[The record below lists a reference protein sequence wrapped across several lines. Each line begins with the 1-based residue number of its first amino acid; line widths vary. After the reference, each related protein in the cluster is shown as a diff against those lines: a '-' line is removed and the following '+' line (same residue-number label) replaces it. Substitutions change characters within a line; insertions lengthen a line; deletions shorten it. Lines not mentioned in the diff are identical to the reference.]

1 MIIKKACVTG
11 IGMIDSLG
19 NNPKECFKGLINNR
33 DYHQKIDSI
42 CPDYSN
48 QFGFFPKTETILP
61 NKINKRHLVRSLEYG
76 IHSVD
81 QAIFDSGVR
90 MSENVGVFYSSLTNG
105 NDYKKNF
112 INEEKFRHI
121 RKSTNGL
128 LDSIAS
134 YISIYYG
141 FKGVNTCLQS
151 ACATGLVTIDF
162 AMNYID
168 EYDYIIVG
176 GADAGCNNI
185 DMKLFNMLHAT
196 GTRSMPF
203 DEKRDG
209 FIMGEGAGCLV
220 LESEEKAKARNA
232 KIYGY
237 VYPAG
242 HASDAFGQ
250 TSPDG
255 SGALLSMKKAIQ
267 NSGLYPN
274 VVNAHGTSTP
284 SGDEVE
290 YNSIKQILDKPI
302 YSVKGKIGHTFA
314 AAGILEVIYS
324 FLSMS
329 NHVIPQTFG
338 CVNTKMDIVKE
349 NINKSTNVTLKNS
362 FGFGG
367 KCCSMIIEGN
377 ND

>member
-1 MIIKKACVTG
+1 MIKKACRTG
-11 IGMIDSLG
+11 IGMIDALG
-19 NNPKECFKGLINNR
+19 NNPKDCFNGLIDDK

-48 QFGFFPKTETILP
+48 QFGLFPTADTILP
-61 NKINKRHLVRSLEYG
+61 DKVNRRHLLRAIDYG
-76 IHSVD
+76 IHATN
-81 QAIFDSGVR
+81 QALIDSQIK
-90 MSENVGVFYSSLTNG
+90 SSKNVGVFFSSLTNG
-105 NDYKKNF
+105 NDGKKFF
-112 INEEKFRHI
+112 INEEKIREI
-121 RKSTNGL
+121 RKTTNGM

-134 YISIYYG
+134 YISLYYG
-141 FKGVNTCLQS
+141 FKGINICLQS

-162 AMNYID
+162 AINHID
-168 EYDYIIVG
+168 EYDYVIAG

-185 DMKLFNMLHAT
+185 DMKFFNLLQAI
-196 GTRSMPF
+196 GTKSKPF
-203 DEKRDG
+203 DNERDG
-209 FIMGEGAGCLV
+209 FIMGEGAGCLI

-237 VYPAG
+237 VYSAG
-242 HASDAFGQ
+242 HASDAFNV

-255 SGALLSMKKAIQ
+255 SGALTAMKQAIR
-267 NSGLYPN
+267 NSKLNPDII
-274 VVNAHGTSTP
+274 NAHGTSTP
-284 SGDEVE
+284 IGDQVE
-290 YNSIKQILDKPI
+290 YDAIRKILDKPI

-314 AAGILEVIYS
+314 GAGILEVIYS
-324 FLSMS
+324 LLSMS
-329 NHVIPQTFG
+329 NHIIPQTFG

-349 NINKSTNVTLKNS
+349 NINKFTNVTLKNS

>member
-1 MIIKKACVTG
+1 MKKACITG
-11 IGMIDSLG
+11 IGMIDALG
-19 NNPKECFKGLINNR
+19 NNPKDCFSGLIDNK
-33 DYHQKIDSI
+33 DYHQKIESI
-42 CPDYSN
+42 CSDYGNQLGLFPTSNIVLPDKVN
-48 QFGFFPKTETILP
+48 R
-61 NKINKRHLVRSLEYG
+61 RHLVRALEYG

-81 QAIFDSGVR
+81 QAILDSGVCL
-90 MSENVGVFYSSLTNG
+90 SENVGVFYSSLTNG
-105 NDYKKNF
+105 NDHKKDF
-112 INEEKFRHI
+112 INQEKFKHI
-121 RKSTNGL
+121 RRSTNGL

-134 YISIYYG
+134 YISIHYG
-141 FKGVNTCLQS
+141 FKGVNTCFQS

-162 AMNYID
+162 AINYID

-185 DMKLFNMLHAT
+185 DMKLFNMLHAI
-196 GTRSMPF
+196 GSRSRPF
-203 DEKRDG
+203 DEKRNG
-209 FIMGEGAGCLV
+209 FIMGEGGGCLV

-255 SGALLSMKKAIQ
+255 TGAFLSMKKAIE
-267 NSGLYPN
+267 NSGLWPD
-274 VVNAHGTSTP
+274 VINAHGTGTP
-284 SGDEVE
+284 IGDEVE
-290 YNSIKQILDKPI
+290 YNSIREILDRPV
-302 YSVKGKIGHTFA
+302 YSIKGKIGHTFA
-314 AAGILEVIYS
+314 GAGILEVIYS
-324 FLSMS
+324 LLSMS
-329 NHVIPQTFG
+329 NHIIPQTFG
-338 CVNTKMDIVKE
+338 CVNSKMNVVKQ

>member
-1 MIIKKACVTG
+1 MIKKACITG

-19 NNPKECFKGLINNR
+19 NNPEECFKGLINSQ
-33 DYHQKIDSI
+33 DYHQKMDSI
-42 CPDYSN
+42 CPDYGN
-48 QFGFFPKTETILP
+48 QFGLFPRSETVLP
-61 NKINKRHLVRSLEYG
+61 DKVNKRHLVRSLEYG

-81 QAIFDSGVR
+81 QAIVDSGVHL
-90 MSENVGVFYSSLTNG
+90 SENVGVFYSSLTNG
-105 NDYKKNF
+105 NDYKKDF

-121 RKSTNGL
+121 RRSTNGL

-141 FKGVNTCLQS
+141 FKGINTCLQS

-162 AMNYID
+162 AINYVD

-209 FIMGEGAGCLV
+209 FIMGEGAGCLII
-220 LESEEKAKARNA
+220 ESEEKAKARNA

-255 SGALLSMKKAIQ
+255 SGALLSMKKAIG
-267 NSGLYPN
+267 NSGLQPD

-284 SGDEVE
+284 AGDEVE
-290 YNSIKQILDKPI
+290 YNSIKQILDLPI

-314 AAGILEVIYS
+314 GAGILEVIYS
-324 FLSMS
+324 LLSMS
-329 NHVIPQTFG
+329 NHIIPQTFG
-338 CVNTKMDIVKE
+338 CVNTKMAIVKE
-349 NINKSTNVTLKNS
+349 NINKFTNVTLKNS